1 MLAVTLS
8 IRRLRGLPAPPRALP
23 KTAALLAS
31 VALLVAAAGCGGSG
45 VGEGAR
51 VSVYASAP
59 LCAGAERELAREG
72 ARAGDVRVRL
82 VCLEDGEGG
91 RLDLAATGANARRA
105 VEDSTTVAYV
115 GEPDPAATRFSRP
128 ILDAAGIAQLS
139 RLSGAVA
146 MRRVL
151 RALRQADGSSSLREL
166 VRDALDE

>member
-8 IRRLRGLPAPPRALP
+8 IRQSRGLPAPPHAAR
-23 KTAALLAS
+23 KAALIAAC
-31 VALLVAAAGCGGSG
+31 ALLLAAGCGGSG
-45 VGEGAR
+45 VGGGAT
-51 VSVYASAP
+51 VSVYVSAP

-146 MRRVL
+146 MHRVL
-151 RALRQADGSSSLREL
+151 RALRQADGSSSPRES
-166 VRDALDE
+166 VHDALG

>member
-8 IRRLRGLPAPPRALP
+8 IRQSSGLPAPPHAAR
-23 KTAALLAS
+23 KAALIAAC
-31 VALLVAAAGCGGSG
+31 ALLLAAGCGGSG
-45 VGEGAR
+45 VGGGAT
-51 VSVYASAP
+51 VSVYVSAP

-82 VCLEDGEGG
+82 VCLKEAEGGG
-91 RLDLAATGANARRA
+91 RLDLAAIGANARRA

-146 MRRVL
+146 MHRVL
-151 RALRQADGSSSLREL
+151 RALRQADASSSPRESAH
-166 VRDALDE
+166 DALG